1 MTYDYIITKPTLE
14 EALMHYGVKG
24 MKWGKHS
31 KLVSSGAEAYKII
44 SGWSDKEYQDRLSRV
59 KLTGGRSSGSSKKS
73 GSGKSGS
80 SSAKEKKTSGSSSS
94 KKTTDV
100 KEKSKEVVNDIIKTT
115 IDPNYTKK
123 LQSRLDAINNSSKL
137 KKYEESGKKI
147 DEKNKRLKKRI
158 TG

>member
-59 KLTGGRSSGSSKKS
+59 KLTGGRSGSSKGS

-80 SSAKEKKTSGSSSS
+80 SSAKEKTSGSSSS

-100 KEKSKEVVNDIIKTT
+100 KEKSKKVVDDIIKAT

-123 LQSRLDAINNSSKL
+123 LQSRLDSINNSSKL
-137 KKYEESGKKI
+137 KKYEDSAKEI

>member
-1 MTYDYIITKPTLE
+1 
-14 EALMHYGVKG
+14 MHYGVKG

-31 KLVSSGAEAYKII
+31 KLVSSGEEAYKII

-59 KLTGGRSSGSSKKS
+59 KLTGGRSGSSKSSSGSSKGS

-80 SSAKEKKTSGSSSS
+80 SSAAKEKASGSSGS

-100 KEKSKEVVNDIIKTT
+100 KEKSKEVVNDIIKAT
-115 IDPNYTKK
+115 IDPDYTKK

-137 KKYEESGKKI
+137 KKYEESVLSGKLDSFMAAQELLQMYK
-147 DEKNKRLKKRI
+147 ELGK
-158 TG
+158 